1 MYHLILIIQTY
12 VRKINRENSDLAV
25 QPVTN
30 IDILTLGTGRYYATN
45 CTNMPPG
52 WLGAYLD
59 VERLDNQWCRITAW
73 PPYEG
78 LESPYIT
85 KQSDGIWRDWRYLIT
100 DSTQPID
107 IASYAVPGAFNSLNQ
122 ALVTKAGKVCTF
134 SMMGQLGSIAAQNN
148 RIIIAGLPEHIRPL
162 ASQECYAMIV
172 GDTSD
177 KRLWV
182 DKTGN
187 ITLFTHVATPD
198 NAYFFA
204 GGAWIVN

>member
-1 MYHLILIIQTY
+1 M
-12 VRKINRENSDLAV
+12 AV